1 MSFLKAGEQLLI
13 ERNIHICIAEEYSWD
28 TIEYYLT
35 DPITTDSDN
44 EKIKST
50 GPESQFILV
59 SAQFALCW
67 LLLVILTKG
76 ETKE

>member
-13 ERNIHICIAEEYSWD
+13 ERNIHNCIAEEYSWD
-28 TIEYYLT
+28 TIEYYST

-44 EKIKST
+44 EKIKSK

-59 SAQFALCW
+59 SGQFALC
-67 LLLVILTKG
+67 
-76 ETKE
+76 